1 MAGDTNVEEKAGTK
15 DDTMDSLEQGLKSLQ
30 LTPDSNQ
37 GLLVHLQQLLAQQGP
52 PQQPVLDPNQHV
64 LQQLETLLQNTPSAE
79 NKLKDNSEF
88 LSSLTNLFKTPNATQ
103 THNLQPSPG
112 QETVRN
118 AQADGAPALDKL
130 ARDHVADNQPYLE
143 ANKPQSSYTGPTISE
158 IRQDKSTQEK
168 VSLVIDAIK
177 NISPVFGQTTPGF
190 PTLPGISPLDQL
202 KQHLAGNTGTIPPN
216 VPNTPLPSPQQP
228 PDVLQQLRSLLL
240 PSNPPQPAQV
250 QPQHV
255 PQQPQDL
262 LQQLRELLIPN
273 TPPQLTP
280 LPVLQQPQDPL
291 QDLRSILLQQLPT
304 APPPLYAQQPVY
316 VPQQPP
322 LLPHQPSQ
330 TAQLSQLLATLQGV
344 ATTPGNPIQ
353 QFSAIQP
360 QPRTL
365 PQAQPSP
372 QVHQMT
378 LQQLLQHPEILQQLA
393 CSFSQPSP
401 TQPGLLE
408 LPKQQSQ
415 PKQQPQQSQ
424 PSGPQGMSQVKPVH
438 VRPTEYSRYCQVDY
452 SDKVKPENANLVM
465 FCYGYISQILASRQ
479 GHIAQMSDNE
489 LNGRLQHLLHLL
501 ELTAMFSSNADY
513 SAYS

>member
-1 MAGDTNVEEKAGTK
+1 MVCGLCHREPGDHTESSSGPTRCEYSEHRKDCPGNFRTSCSEHKTMAGDTNVEEKAGTK

-202 KQHLAGNTGTIPPN
+202 KQHLAGNTGTIPP
-216 VPNTPLPSPQQP
+216 QMYM
-228 PDVLQQLRSLLL
+228 DRARVLF
-240 PSNPPQPAQV
+240 
-250 QPQHV
+250 
-255 PQQPQDL
+255 
-262 LQQLRELLIPN
+262 
-273 TPPQLTP
+273 QLT
-280 LPVLQQPQDPL
+280 
-291 QDLRSILLQQLPT
+291 
-304 APPPLYAQQPVY
+304 
-316 VPQQPP
+316 
-322 LLPHQPSQ
+322 
-330 TAQLSQLLATLQGV
+330 
-344 ATTPGNPIQ
+344 
-353 QFSAIQP
+353 
-360 QPRTL
+360 
-365 PQAQPSP
+365 
-372 QVHQMT
+372 
-378 LQQLLQHPEILQQLA
+378 
-393 CSFSQPSP
+393 C
-401 TQPGLLE
+401 LE
-408 LPKQQSQ
+408 D
-415 PKQQPQQSQ
+415 
-424 PSGPQGMSQVKPVH
+424 
-438 VRPTEYSRYCQVDY
+438 T
-452 SDKVKPENANLVM
+452 
-465 FCYGYISQILASRQ
+465 
-479 GHIAQMSDNE
+479 
-489 LNGRLQHLLHLL
+489 
-501 ELTAMFSSNADY
+501 
-513 SAYS
+513 